1 MRVRARVR
9 ARVRCA
15 KRETTDCD
23 ALMTYCQVIPSGQDA
38 RENRLLL
45 GGYVLTLGS
54 ATIVARRGRI
64 YLRTHAVFSPDLFA
78 VECTNLNTSA
88 CMCVSVRRWADEWD
102 GRALTELFFK
112 RNFSN
117 S

>member
-23 ALMTYCQVIPSGQDA
+23 ALMTYCQVVPSGRRCE
-38 RENRLLL
+38 REQVVTGRLRVDSRKCNHS
-45 GGYVLTLGS
+45 GEEG
-54 ATIVARRGRI
+54 A
-64 YLRTHAVFSPDLFA
+64 YLSTYTRVFSPDLFA

>member
-1 MRVRARVR
+1 M
-9 ARVRCA
+9 
-15 KRETTDCD
+15 
-23 ALMTYCQVIPSGQDA
+23 
-38 RENRLLL
+38 
-45 GGYVLTLGS
+45 TLGS
-54 ATIVARRGRI
+54 ATIVARRGRVF
-64 YLRTHAVFSPDLFA
+64 LRTQAVFSPDLFA

-88 CMCVSVRRWADEWD
+88 ACMCVRRWADEWD